1 MKDNQMRL
9 GAILSYVTLIVSNL
23 IGIVYTPIMLRIMGK
38 SEYGLYSLVASI
50 IGYLSILDLGLGNAI
65 VRYTTKY
72 RVSNDKHEEFN
83 LNGMFL
89 ILYTGIGL
97 FAAVIGFIL
106 CSNMDHIFASKLS
119 SIELNKAKLMMG
131 IMILNLSISFPL
143 SIFGAIMTAY
153 ERFVFP
159 KIINIIIILINPI
172 IMVPLLFM
180 GYKSIAVV
188 VVTALLNIVCLLIN
202 VWYCFRNLKIKI
214 KFNDLKWGILL
225 EISGYSF
232 YIFLNI
238 IIDKIFWS
246 TDQFVLGMVAGTATI
261 AVYAIATQFIMYY
274 MNFSTAISGVF
285 LPKITIMV
293 SKKVNNNELSELFI
307 KIGRLQYILM
317 GFILSGFILFGKQF
331 IRIWAGQAY
340 ESAFYMALIIMIPL
354 TIPLI
359 QTLGITI
366 LQAKNIH
373 GFRSIIYII
382 IAFINLGMSV
392 VLSKKS
398 GGFGC
403 SIATSISLI
412 VGHFFIMNIYYHKKV
427 KLNII
432 SFWKNIMGLS
442 IPLGISMIIGLF
454 LKQIFVSEGIFYMII
469 QMIIFTLVYLFFMW
483 VIGVN
488 TYEKNIIKRPLKKIK
503 VKLIEY
509 KI

>member
-159 KIINIIIILINPI
+159 KIINIISILINPI